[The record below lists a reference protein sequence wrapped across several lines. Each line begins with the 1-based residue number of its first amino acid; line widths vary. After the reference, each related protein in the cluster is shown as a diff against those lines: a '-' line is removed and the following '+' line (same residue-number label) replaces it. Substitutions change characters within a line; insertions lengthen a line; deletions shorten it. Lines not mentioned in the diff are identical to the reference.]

1 MLRSQKKSSMYS
13 LGKETY
19 SVGAALS
26 SEDVQ
31 VVVKPEPQK
40 LLRPR
45 FLDSDLDPIRQWFEK
60 HNALEKSLTL
70 PLEPK

>member
-1 MLRSQKKSSMYS
+1 MYS

-40 LLRPR
+40 L
-45 FLDSDLDPIRQWFEK
+45 FEYPISNPNG
-60 HNALEKSLTL
+60 NAILNPDAISNPNVKIGVTNLV
-70 PLEPK
+70 PH